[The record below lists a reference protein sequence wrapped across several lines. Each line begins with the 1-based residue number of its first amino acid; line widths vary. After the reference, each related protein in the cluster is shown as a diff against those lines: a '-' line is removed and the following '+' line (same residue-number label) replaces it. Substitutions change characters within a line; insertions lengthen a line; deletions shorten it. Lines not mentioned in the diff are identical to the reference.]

1 MAKQTGL
8 FQFTGKL
15 GNVIGY
21 RRNGNYFVRSMPVTV
36 QQTSATR
43 QASRN
48 FGIAS
53 RKAKLIR
60 QAIMPMLDLNYD
72 GSLVNRLNKTLIQ
85 AKHLEGFRLN
95 KHTGVEKFFSVQPV
109 MQNGRLII
117 PAQTLLQQGA
127 ATHLELTV
135 VATRI
140 SFIERR
146 ITQHHKTTITI
157 NINAAFKGAEL
168 EAAFPGKGTLFV
180 VLQVKVLK
188 GKETSA
194 NRRLMAADIM
204 AATTTENRKRKQQI
218 PDVRKVLPYTPTS
231 GKEKLPA
238 PDTRYKRRKWPR
250 E

>member
-43 QASRN
+43 RASRN

-60 QAIMPMLDLNYD
+60 QAIMPQLDLNYD

-85 AKHLEGFRLN
+85 AKSLEGFRLN

-117 PAQTLLQQGA
+117 PAQSLPQQGA

-140 SFIERR
+140 SFVEQR
-146 ITQHHKTTITI
+146 IIQPQKETITI
-157 NINAAFKGAEL
+157 DINTPFKGTEL
-168 EAAFPGKGTLFV
+168 AASFPGKGTLFV
-180 VLQVKVLK
+180 VLQVKVLN

-194 NRRLMAADIM
+194 DRRFMAANIM
-204 AATTTENRKRKQQI
+204 AVTTTENRKRKQQV
-218 PDVRKVLPYTPTS
+218 PDIRKVLPYSPAS

-238 PDTRYKRRKWPR
+238 PDIRNKKRKWQR

>member
-60 QAIMPMLDLNYD
+60 QAIMPMLDLNCD

-95 KHTGVEKFFSVQPV
+95 KHTGVENFFSVQPV

-117 PAQTLLQQGA
+117 PAQSLPPQGA
-127 ATHLELTV
+127 ATHLELTL

-140 SFIERR
+140 NFVEQR
-146 ITQHHKTTITI
+146 IIQHQKETITI
-157 NINAAFKGAEL
+157 DTNTPFKGTEL
-168 EAAFPGKGTLFV
+168 GAPFPGKGTLFV

-194 NRRLMAADIM
+194 NRRFMAADIM
-204 AATTTENRKRKQQI
+204 MATTTENRKRKQQI

-238 PDTRYKRRKWPR
+238 PDTRQKRRKWQR

>member
-43 QASRN
+43 RASRN

-60 QAIMPMLDLNYD
+60 QAIMPHLDINYD

-85 AKHLEGFRLN
+85 AQHLEGFRLN
-95 KHTGVEKFFSVQPV
+95 KHTGVEKFFSVQPF
-109 MQNGRLII
+109 MQNGQLII
-117 PAQTLLQQGA
+117 PAQTLPQQGA
-127 ATHLELTV
+127 ATHLELTLV
-135 VATRI
+135 TTRI
-140 SFIERR
+140 SFIEQR
-146 ITQHHKTTITI
+146 ITPHHQTTITI
-157 NINAAFKGAEL
+157 NMNAPFNGAEL
-168 EAAFPGKGTLFV
+168 EATLPGKGTLFV
-180 VLQVKVLK
+180 VLQVKALK
-188 GKETSA
+188 GKEISA
-194 NRRLMAADIM
+194 DRRFMAADII
-204 AATTTENRKRKQQI
+204 AATTTENRKRKQLI
-218 PDVRKVLPYTPTS
+218 PDIRTVLPYPLTS
-231 GKEKLPA
+231 NKEKLPA

>member
-15 GNVIGY
+15 GNMIGY

-36 QQTSATR
+36 KQTSATR

-60 QAIMPMLDLNYD
+60 QAIMPQLDLNYD

-95 KHTGVEKFFSVQPV
+95 KHTGVEKFFSVQPII
-109 MQNGRLII
+109 QNGRLII
-117 PAQTLLQQGA
+117 PAQSLPPQGA
-127 ATHLELTV
+127 ATHLEFTV

-140 SFIERR
+140 SFIEQR
-146 ITQHHKTTITI
+146 ITQHQKETITI
-157 NINAAFKGAEL
+157 DINTPFKGVEL
-168 EAAFPGKGTLFV
+168 EAASPGKGTLFV

-194 NRRLMAADIM
+194 DRRFMAADII
-204 AATTTENRKRKQQI
+204 AATLTVSRKRKPRI

-231 GKEKLPA
+231 NKEKLPA
-238 PDTRYKRRKWPR
+238 PAIRNKRKKWPR